1 MAGFGNGKKHH
12 DKASHYRQA
21 ALRHPLR
28 RRILRLMFDG
38 READAGQIASELN
51 EALDKILYHLRVL
64 LRREALKATSRGRPA
79 PALYRW
85 SPEAHWARKMLSEG
99 GEFGHLRP

>member
-1 MAGFGNGKKHH
+1 MAGSGDGRKRR
-12 DKASHYRQA
+12 DKTNHYRHG
-21 ALRHPLR
+21 ALWHPLR

-38 READAGQIASELN
+38 READAGEIAIELN
-51 EALDKILYHLRVL
+51 ETLNKILYHLRVL
-64 LRREALKATSRGRPA
+64 LRREALKATARGRPA

-85 SPEAHWARKMLSEG
+85 SPQAQWAREMLSEG

>member
-1 MAGFGNGKKHH
+1 MAGFGNGKKRR
-12 DKASHYRQA
+12 DKTNHYRQT
-21 ALRHPLR
+21 ALWHPLR
-28 RRILRLMFDG
+28 RQILRLMFDG

-85 SPEAHWARKMLSEG
+85 SPEAQWARKMLSEG